1 MERATAKEQVSV
13 IERERIIDE
22 EMSLSVDKETTVQ
35 SDRLNAE
42 SSAQAEE
49 GIMALGHPSRES
61 NLGQS
66 Q

>member
-13 IERERIIDE
+13 I

>member
-1 MERATAKEQVSV
+1 MFIHNLGLPLLGLWGTLQK
-13 IERERIIDE
+13 D
-22 EMSLSVDKETTVQ
+22 LLNLLLDKETTVQ

>member
-35 SDRLNAE
+35 MTSFHRAHIQHVQ
-42 SSAQAEE
+42 SWE
-49 GIMALGHPSRES
+49 G
-61 NLGQS
+61 
-66 Q
+66 